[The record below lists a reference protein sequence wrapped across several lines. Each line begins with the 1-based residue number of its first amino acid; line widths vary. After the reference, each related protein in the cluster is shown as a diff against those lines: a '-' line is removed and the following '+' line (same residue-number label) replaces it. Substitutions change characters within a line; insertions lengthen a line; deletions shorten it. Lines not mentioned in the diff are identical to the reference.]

1 MMKQLR
7 KILFPFSIV
16 YDIVTSVRNFLYEK
30 NILKSHT
37 FDIPVICI
45 GNLSTGGT
53 GKTPMTEYLI
63 SLLQN
68 QYSIAVLSRG
78 YGRKTRGFHQVATT
92 DSPENTGD
100 EPLQIKKKFPHITVA
115 VDENRVHGISILK
128 ENHNL
133 ILLDDAFQHR
143 RVQPSLSI
151 LLTAYADLYTHD
163 YLLPAGNLRESRR
176 GAKRAEVIIVTKC
189 PKGLPEQEKEK
200 IRKKINLLP
209 KQQLLFSHLEY
220 AENCT
225 NTIENK
231 PLEFFKNK
239 KITLITGI
247 ANPAPLSNFL
257 KSSGLDFEHLTY
269 PDHHAFSEK
278 EIQLF
283 KQKEF
288 LLTTEKDFKRLDGK
302 LNPEKL
308 FYLPVKMVVEG
319 DLEKSLRKLG

>member
-143 RVQPSLSI
+143 RVKPSFTI
-151 LLTAYADLYTHD
+151 LLTGYDQLFVNDL
-163 YLLPAGNLRESRR
+163 LLPAGNLRESRR
-176 GAKRAEVIIVTKC
+176 GAKRADVIIVTKC
-189 PKGLPEQEKEK
+189 PKGLSEQEKDN
-200 IRKKINLLP
+200 IRKKIKPLP
-209 KQQLLFSHLEY
+209 EQPLLFSHLEY
-220 AENCT
+220 ANNCT
-225 NTIENK
+225 NTLENK
-231 PLEFFKNK
+231 PLAFFKDQK
-239 KITLITGI
+239 FTLITGI
-247 ANPAPLSNFL
+247 ANPAPLVNFL
-257 KSSGLDFEHLTY
+257 KSSGLDFEHLKF

-278 EIQLF
+278 EMAIF
-283 KQKEF
+283 KQKD
-288 LLTTEKDFKRLDGK
+288 LILTTEKDFVRLDRK
-302 LNPEKL
+302 LSSEKL
-308 FYLPVKMVVEG
+308 FYLPVKMVLEG
-319 DLEKSLRKLG
+319 DLTPHFPEFK